1 MILLFNLFNSRFHL
15 LLGQVSFSQDEK

>member
-15 LLGQVSFSQDEK
+15 LLVQVSFSPDEK